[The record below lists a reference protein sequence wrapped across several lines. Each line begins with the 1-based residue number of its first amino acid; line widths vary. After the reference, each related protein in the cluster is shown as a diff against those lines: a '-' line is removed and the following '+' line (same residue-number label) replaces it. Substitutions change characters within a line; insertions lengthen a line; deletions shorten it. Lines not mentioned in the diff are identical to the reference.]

1 MWGTGPAP
9 CPQGEPKWRVQRSG
23 LIIPCAAAIH
33 FLLNSLETAVPDLC
47 PDFAVTE
54 ERSTH
59 FPSRTFRDLNP
70 VHAFNIE
77 AGVRLELGCGNT
89 TPKTRQSSCFVGAA
103 LLGLVASSAL
113 PGMSPQPC
121 E

>member
-77 AGVRLELGCGNT
+77 AG
-89 TPKTRQSSCFVGAA
+89 
-103 LLGLVASSAL
+103 LVATFCLTVPIAVANL
-113 PGMSPQPC
+113 LAVATVFPTQPA
-121 E
+121 